1 MQVSSQVA
9 EKASS
14 DGTTNKQCRAAHRQ
28 STRTTVTKVH
38 TNFADIPKPTL
49 SQRPAVAAEEA
60 RTVGTVNVQCR
71 SNDQDYMKTT
81 VMKLPTDFVKLTE
94 STPSRVSPVVAKEA
108 HTDGTRVVQCQ
119 SDDQNYMK
127 TTIMQMPM
135 DYLEIP
141 EPSLPRGFLELA
153 EEARNVN
160 VEIEQCCYTDEVQTQ
175 EAGLTRPAF
184 VTVMEYSSSVLNVGA
199 TIAPG
204 ISTERIPPIFSAGRR
219 SPVDQLGLVG
229 PWNKTVQSVLSGSD
243 TKDGGTDPA
252 GPVGPDVSV
261 DQSQPVAEG
270 PVGQYITRSP
280 VGSDGM
286 LSTCD
291 SDQPVADGP
300 VGPSVI
306 LGLVGP
312 RRMLSQCKPDQPVA
326 DGPVGQS
333 FTPGP
338 VGPCGIVSKCKPNDP
353 IADSPV
359 GSTET
364 PDPVDQKE
372 RPIQIDI
379 MKIVTTDEPASLV
392 GTPPSSDSGIHS
404 WGEQWENMSIST
416 TDTEEEEQNGR
427 PRICIP
433 TGRRVS
439 DTRVPPNTE
448 EDQVIICPW
457 MDCLLNRESDES
469 SSIGIRNY
477 NKDPQGNEN
486 MDLHSDREPTSDES
500 SWEDYE
506 ALG

>member
-1 MQVSSQVA
+1 M
-9 EKASS
+9 
-14 DGTTNKQCRAAHRQ
+14 C
-28 STRTTVTKVH
+28 
-38 TNFADIPKPTL
+38 
-49 SQRPAVAAEEA
+49 
-60 RTVGTVNVQCR
+60 
-71 SNDQDYMKTT
+71 
-81 VMKLPTDFVKLTE
+81 
-94 STPSRVSPVVAKEA
+94 
-108 HTDGTRVVQCQ
+108 
-119 SDDQNYMK
+119 
-127 TTIMQMPM
+127 
-135 DYLEIP
+135 
-141 EPSLPRGFLELA
+141 
-153 EEARNVN
+153 
-160 VEIEQCCYTDEVQTQ
+160 
-175 EAGLTRPAF
+175 
-184 VTVMEYSSSVLNVGA
+184 
-199 TIAPG
+199 
-204 ISTERIPPIFSAGRR
+204 
-219 SPVDQLGLVG
+219 
-229 PWNKTVQSVLSGSD
+229 
-243 TKDGGTDPA
+243 
-252 GPVGPDVSV
+252 PDVSV

-270 PVGQYITRSP
+270 PVGQYITCSP

-300 VGPSVI
+300 VGPSFI

-338 VGPCGIVSKCKPNDP
+338 AGSCGIVSKCKPNDP

-379 MKIVTTDEPASLV
+379 MKIVTTDEPASWV

-416 TDTEEEEQNGR
+416 TDTEEEQTGR

-433 TGRRVS
+433 TGWRVS
-439 DTRVPPNTE
+439 DTLVPPNTE

-477 NKDPQGNEN
+477 NKDPQGNET

-506 ALG
+506 ACSDNLEIISKEGGPVVPRTAFQTHIRNVAICRKENSSVGSGSDGRNSDIGDLADFSSDEEESQVEQISGCRIPGCQCEEGIEDMEWNYDDLSDSEDSEWEDPGQRSIRLMVERYNFDLFEGMTPMTYTPRHERTGARGMRTM